1 MLNSPSASIS
11 GLHDRFLKERLPDW
25 LKHATPTD
33 LKRWRNGLLPAQ
45 FTSNG
50 PALWF
55 TPASEADR
63 AALLDAQKLSRTSS
77 QALALA
83 LKSLQPLSAFAEPL
97 LVDKLTAELD
107 EVFDVNT
114 TQLVEIHYEAV
125 LLGSMLRLKPRRQ
138 TLLQAALQNFA
149 ADTEF
154 EKGSAL
160 APQGAF
166 ELELKPDSTGAKP
179 EFHYRYTSKLKT
191 EPELFAKWCHEL
203 DLGGKYQAHLSEV
216 FEAPATAEAVR
227 TLSMNAYKDN
237 LRLLAQ
243 TAFMKGEITSSARQM
258 FNELLEGNQAALFH
272 GKPVS
277 CQTLTMYQS
286 PLGGVLTFSAN
297 RITSNRQEPIVV
309 YFPGAPLYPLKEYAS
324 VRALKQDLRV
334 NLLSPTYRQL
344 FRSFVP
350 KHEQARF
357 FKLLDEKL
365 LDNSA
370 ELDPG
375 ANLHLRDEV
384 IEGELFGYV
393 QDQQLARLKASA
405 LELAVPSAQVDE
417 EARNKRLA
425 YWESIGFNALNAAAF
440 IVPGLG
446 GVMAVVAGY
455 QLLNEVVDGAHAWEA
470 GDIDEAVA
478 HFESVALNLSL
489 AIAGGVAG
497 SSGRLIN
504 ASERVDGLLRVTLPG
519 GEVRLWKPDLEPYAR
534 DIVLTGNAADAEG
547 VHHLAGKQY
556 IRIDERVFEVSKDAE
571 GQWSIRH
578 PEDVQAYQ
586 PALKHNGEGAWQAV
600 GEQPLLWSHEQLLKR
615 IGFAVHGLTEEELEQ
630 AVKISGVNDDVLR
643 RMHQDHLKVAP
654 LLKEALRRYQIDRRV
669 SKLIKCLQEGAPNAE
684 GLGLEPTL
692 TQDLTRW
699 PQRVF
704 EVYDETNL
712 NRQPI
717 RYGVHRWPSGR
728 IIRLSVQEIF
738 ANKLAEKVLADLT
751 ESEALDLFGSSVET
765 DKRLE
770 VLRARVAERATA
782 RRGEIF
788 KVMYEH
794 GGQSHSPEQLRLI
807 RDFPALTDA
816 AALEIAHAADAAE
829 LKQLQANEGRV
840 PMRLAEEARIYQRQI
855 VLGRAIQG
863 LHRPTLASLDSDRL
877 ALGLLGTL
885 PGWSDTVRVE
895 MRENGL
901 SGRLLASVGSAGGE
915 LKSLVRQERLFS
927 VFDAQGLELARGEEI
942 GASLLKALPDSERQA
957 MGLEV
962 NDSHRLCQALY
973 AQAIGDQAVAA
984 KLLGQQSIKP
994 WFRAPMRLADGRVGY
1009 PLGGTV
1015 GSLAVNAK
1023 LQALYPELT
1032 AGELE
1037 AMKARLLVENQTLGD
1052 ALFKLDAERTAL
1064 NQTLAQWVRAGTSDF
1079 QRSAR
1084 MRLRERLVNAW
1095 HRKGRRRRADLI
1107 LDEPDAGALPVL
1119 SARYEHIRRLI
1130 VQPMHQQQLPDGFL
1144 RCFPKLQVLSLT
1156 GNPLGAIPADVAALT
1171 ELRHLTVT
1179 EARLESNDGMFE
1191 VFKSLLRLQTLELQ
1205 NNHLESMPVL
1215 AAQALAA
1222 LPVLGRLNLSGNAM
1236 ALSSAALEVLSALP
1250 LRVLDL
1256 SNTEL
1261 VLDEVS
1267 DHAFASFTHL
1277 QRLNLNGNPL
1287 GRVVELSG
1295 LSHLQHLNLSNC
1307 QLTEWPE
1314 GLTTLM
1320 NQDPYALRTIDLSRN
1335 QLTQIPDLSGTH
1347 FGAGLARNADGLHE
1361 LDVYFN
1367 PLNAQS
1373 IAHLST
1379 VVAAFHPEVEVR
1391 VQPGFSWV
1399 EGASQSQRDLW
1410 HELFQGQRHRAL
1422 NDVLSR
1428 LALSS
1433 EFARNAAD
1441 LRARVWS
1448 MLQLA
1453 SEHTQL
1459 REDLVDIA
1467 GAFPV
1472 TCGDAGADAFSAL
1485 EIAVLVFQRSLEAN
1499 TGERAGELLKLY
1511 AQLFRR
1517 HEVERMADALS
1528 LARTLRRQALVAES
1542 TLPALDP
1549 LDDISDT
1556 LLRRQ
1561 GVDDIEIRLALRQAL
1576 AGELDYPE
1584 PSNGMLFQA
1593 TANVSPQMITRVAVA
1608 VRLRDTVANCQAWMV
1623 DESSWQRY
1631 LKQRYGDQF
1640 DQVSTVWAEGLEYLG
1655 YCDESSTEVPDS
1667 LDSEVLAVLRTV
1679 LEGEPLDEGGTLRRL
1694 DIGVG
1699 YLAAVDTLA
1708 SARNRAEE
1716 ALIKRLTQALYA
1728 S

>member
-1 MLNSPSASIS
+1 MATSPNLSIPGLN
-11 GLHDRFLKERLPDW
+11 GRFLKEHLPDW
-25 LKHATPTD
+25 LKHATPAD
-33 LKRWRNGLLPAQ
+33 LKRWREGLLPAQ
-45 FTSNG
+45 FTSDG
-50 PALWF
+50 QADWF
-55 TPASEADR
+55 TQASEADR
-63 AALLDAQKLSRTSS
+63 EALNNAQKRSRTSS
-77 QALALA
+77 QALARA
-83 LKSLQPLSAFAEPL
+83 LKNLQPLSAFAEPL
-97 LVDKLTAELD
+97 LMDKLTAELD

-125 LLGSMLRLKPRRQ
+125 LLGSMLRLQPRRQ
-138 TLLQAALQNFA
+138 TLMQAALQNFA
-149 ADTEF
+149 ADTAF

-166 ELELKPDSTGAKP
+166 ELELKSDSTAARP
-179 EFHYRYTSKLKT
+179 QFQYRYTRKLKT
-191 EPELFAKWCHEL
+191 RPESFAKWCHEL

-216 FEAPATAEAVR
+216 FEAPETADEVR

-258 FNELLEGNQAALFH
+258 FNQLLEGNQAALFH

-297 RITSNRQEPIVV
+297 RITSNEQEPIVA
-309 YFPGAPLYPLKEYAS
+309 YFPGAPLYPLKEYPS
-324 VRALKQDLRV
+324 VKALKQDLRV

-344 FRSFVP
+344 FRSYVP
-350 KHEQARF
+350 QHEQAHF

-384 IEGELFGYV
+384 IEGELFDYV
-393 QDQQLARLKASA
+393 HDQQLARLKASA
-405 LELAVPSAQVDE
+405 LALAVPSAQVDE
-417 EARNKRLA
+417 EARNKRVA

-440 IVPGLG
+440 IVPALG

-470 GDIDEAVA
+470 GDIDEAVG
-478 HFESVALNLSL
+478 HFESAALNLTL

-497 SSGRLIN
+497 SSGRPIN

-519 GEVRLWKPDLEPYAR
+519 GEERLWKPDLEPYAR
-534 DIVLTGNAADAEG
+534 DVVLTGRAADAEG
-547 VHHLAGKQY
+547 VYHLSGKQY
-556 IRIDERVFEVSKDAE
+556 IRIDERVFEVAKDAE
-571 GQWSIRH
+571 GEWSIRH
-578 PEDVQAYQ
+578 PEDDQAYQ
-586 PALKHNGEGAWQAV
+586 PALTHNGEGTWQAI
-600 GEQPLLWSHEQLLKR
+600 GEQPLQWSHEQLLKR
-615 IGFAVHGLTEEELEQ
+615 IGVAAHGLTEEELEQ
-630 AVKISGVNDDVLR
+630 AVKISGVDDDVLR
-643 RMHQDHLKVAP
+643 RMHQDHMKIPP
-654 LLKEALRRYQIDRRV
+654 LLKEALRRYQVDRRV
-669 SKLIKCLQEGAPNAE
+669 SRLITCLREGAPNAQ
-684 GLGLEPTL
+684 GLGFEPTL
-692 TQDLTRW
+692 AQDLTRW

-712 NRQPI
+712 NREPI
-717 RYGVHRWPSGR
+717 RYGAHRWPSGR
-728 IIRLSVQEIF
+728 VIRLSVQEIF

-751 ESEALDLFGSSVET
+751 DSEAIDLFGTSVEA
-765 DKRLE
+765 DKRLD
-770 VLRARVAERATA
+770 VLRARVAERASA

-788 KVMYEH
+788 KVMYED
-794 GGQSHSPEQLRLI
+794 GGQSHSPEQLRLM
-807 RDFPALTDA
+807 RDFPTLTDA
-816 AALEIAHAADAAE
+816 AALEIADAADATE

-915 LKSLVRQERLFS
+915 LKSLVRQEGLFS
-927 VFDAQGLELARGEEI
+927 VFDAQGLELAKGEEI

-962 NDSHRLCQALY
+962 NDSHRLCRALY

-1037 AMKARLLVENQTLGD
+1037 AMKARLLVENQTMGD

-1064 NQTLAQWVRAGTSDF
+1064 NQTLAQWVQASTSDF

-1084 MRLRERLVNAW
+1084 VRLRERLINAW
-1095 HRKGRRRRADLI
+1095 HRKGRRRRAELI
-1107 LDEPDAGALPVL
+1107 LDEPDAGALPAL

-1130 VQPMHQQQLPDGFL
+1130 VQPMHLQQLPVGFL
-1144 RCFPKLQVLSLT
+1144 RCFPKLQMLSLT
-1156 GNPLGAIPADVAALT
+1156 GNPLGVIPADVAALT
-1171 ELRHLTVT
+1171 DLRQLTLT
-1179 EARLESNDGMFE
+1179 EAWLESSDDMFE
-1191 VFKSLLRLQTLELQ
+1191 VLRPLVRLQSLELQ
-1205 NNHLESMPVL
+1205 NNHLESIPAS
-1215 AAQALAA
+1215 AAQALAS

-1236 ALSSAALEVLSALP
+1236 ALSSTALEVLNALP
-1250 LRVLDL
+1250 LRFLDL

-1261 VLDEVS
+1261 ALDEVGA
-1267 DHAFASFTHL
+1267 HAFAGFTHL

-1287 GRVVELSG
+1287 GSVVELAG
-1295 LSHLQHLNLSNC
+1295 LSQLQHLGLRNC
-1307 QLTEWPE
+1307 QLTQWPE
-1314 GLTTLM
+1314 GLLALM
-1320 NQDPYALRTIDLSRN
+1320 NQDAYALRTVDLSHN
-1335 QLTQIPDLSGTH
+1335 QLTQVPDLAGTH

-1361 LDVYFN
+1361 LDMYFN
-1367 PLNAQS
+1367 PLDAQS
-1373 IAHLST
+1373 IAHLNT
-1379 VVAAFHPEVEVR
+1379 VAAAFHSEVEVR
-1391 VQPGFSWV
+1391 MQPDFSWV
-1399 EGASQSQRDLW
+1399 EGASQSQRNLW
-1410 HELFQGQRHRAL
+1410 HELFQQQRHRAL

-1433 EFARNAAD
+1433 EFERNAAD

-1467 GAFPV
+1467 GTFPV

-1499 TGERAGELLKLY
+1499 TGERAGALIKLY

-1528 LARTLRRQALVAES
+1528 LARTLRRQALVAQGA
-1542 TLPALDP
+1542 LPALDP
-1549 LDDISDT
+1549 LDDISDSV
-1556 LLRRQ
+1556 LVRQ
-1561 GVDDIEIRLALRQAL
+1561 GVDDIEIRLLLRQGL
-1576 AGELDYPE
+1576 AEALDYPE
-1584 PSNGMLFQA
+1584 PSNGMLFEA
-1593 TANVSPQMITRVAVA
+1593 TANVSSQTITRVAGA
-1608 VRLRDTVANCQAWMV
+1608 VRARDTLANRQAWMV

-1640 DQVSTVWAEGLEYLG
+1640 DQVSTVWAEGLEYLS
-1655 YCDESSTEVPDS
+1655 YCDESSEEVPDL

-1679 LEGEPLDEGGTLRRL
+1679 LEGEPLDEAGALRRL
-1694 DIGVG
+1694 RIRDG

-1708 SARNRAEE
+1708 SARNRAEV
-1716 ALIKRLTQALYA
+1716 ALMKRLTQALSA